1 MDSRDCEES
10 ISANGVARSS
20 PESRRHWE
28 PEMAIMAN
36 NGEKIDFLPKV
47 L

>member
-10 ISANGVARSS
+10 ISANGVTGSS
-20 PESRRHWE
+20 PESRRRWE
-28 PEMAIMAN
+28 PKIAIMTN